1 MCNDSWQA
9 KLSEVIIIYQM
20 THPYPHPSKRTFN
33 FIHNAT
39 KTKIIFT
46 FNSTGPGGGGGW
58 RFGKSSEEVEAEKS
72 ILQTSSSQLL
82 YKICENGS
90 CKLDDES
97 IVCVNSEIIKYLLS

>member
-20 THPYPHPSKRTFN
+20 THPHPSKRTFN
-33 FIHNAT
+33 FIQNT
-39 KTKIIFT
+39 TETKIIFT
-46 FNSTGPGGGGGW
+46 FNFTGPGGGGW